1 VHLYVHIPF
10 CHQACHYCDF
20 HFSTH
25 LAGKEAMVVAIQREI
40 ELQKDYLTGQ
50 RLETIYFGGGTPS
63 LLAPE
68 ALNEILATIQAN
80 FLVESNAEITLEANP
95 EDLTTDYLRALISMG
110 INRLSIGIQSF
121 QDRNLT
127 FLNRNHSAL
136 QSIQAIR
143 DAQEIGLTNISI
155 DLIYGLPGNSLDDLE
170 ADIQQ
175 AIQTGVTHISAYS
188 LTVEPK
194 TVFGHQ
200 KKQGSFQEVPETH
213 MAMCFELT
221 HALLEQNGF
230 EAYETSNFAKNGH
243 FSRHNTSYW
252 NQENYLGIG
261 PAAHSFNQVSRQWN
275 VANNAQYIKQI
286 EKGIIPAEIEYL
298 SPADQLNEL
307 MMTKFRTKAGVS
319 LDRLKE
325 KFAAANSPFPEYEL
339 NRWVSEGLAEIVDAH
354 IRLIGNGKLIADKL
368 ASDLFV
374 IDAGR

>member
-20 HFSTH
+20 HFSTR
-25 LAGKEAMVVAIQREI
+25 LAGKEAMVVAIQHEI
-40 ELQKDYLTGQ
+40 ELQKDYLKGQ

-63 LLAPE
+63 LLAPA
-68 ALNEILATIQAN
+68 ALNQILRTIQAN
-80 FLVESNAEITLEANP
+80 FSVESNAEITLEANP
-95 EDLTTDYLRALISMG
+95 EDLTPDYLQALKSMG

-121 QDRNLT
+121 QDRNLI
-127 FLNRNHSAL
+127 FLNRNHGAQ

-143 DAQEIGLTNISI
+143 DAQEMGLTNISI
-155 DLIYGLPGNSLDDLE
+155 DLIYGLPGNSLTDLQ

-175 AIQTGVTHISAYS
+175 AIQTDVTHISAYS

-200 KKQGSFQEVPETH
+200 KKQGKFQEVPESH
-213 MAMCFELT
+213 MATCFELT

-286 EKGIIPAEIEYL
+286 EQGIIPAEIELL

-319 LDRLKE
+319 LNRLKE
-325 KFAAANSPFPEYEL
+325 KFAAANSPFPENEL
-339 NRWVSEGLAEIVDAH
+339 NRWVEDGLAEIIDAH

-374 IDAGR
+374 LDA

>member
-1 VHLYVHIPF
+1 
-10 CHQACHYCDF
+10 
-20 HFSTH
+20 
-25 LAGKEAMVVAIQREI
+25 MVVAIQREI